1 MIPGAFDYHRPQSL
15 SEALEILARLGED
28 ARPLAG
34 GQSLIP
40 LMKMRLAAPGHLVD
54 LGAISSLKGIRREGD
69 EMFIA
74 AMTSQHELIG
84 SEILAQHLPIL
95 REASASIADPQVRYR
110 GTLGGNVANGDPGND
125 MPAVMLCL
133 DAVFEAIGP
142 DGRRNLP
149 ARAFYHGVYDTALRP
164 GEVLTGVRIRI
175 PPAGHGYAYEKLKR
189 KVGDYATAA
198 AAVALTMQG
207 ERCADASVAL
217 TNVAETPLIAEE
229 ASGILSGSAL
239 DKDALDRAAKAAEA
253 IASPASDLHGPAEY
267 RVKMVGVMLRRAV
280 MRARARA
287 ESSPAQA

>member
-1 MIPGAFDYHRPQSL
+1 MIPGSFDYHRPQSL
-15 SEALEILARLGED
+15 SEAMEILARLGED

-40 LMKMRLAAPGHLVD
+40 LMKTRLAAPGHLVD
-54 LGAISSLKGIRREGD
+54 LGSISSLKGIRREGD
-69 EMFIA
+69 DIFIA

-84 SEILAQHLPIL
+84 SELLAQRLPIL
-95 REASASIADPQVRYR
+95 RETSALIADPQVRYR

-125 MPAVMLCL
+125 MPAVMQCL
-133 DAVFEAIGP
+133 DAVYEAIGP
-142 DGRRNLP
+142 DGRRSLP

-175 PPAGHGYAYEKLKR
+175 PPVGHGYAYEKLKR

-198 AAVALTMQG
+198 AAVVLTMQG
-207 ERCADASVAL
+207 ERCASAAIAL
-217 TNVAETPLIAEE
+217 TNVGETPLFAEE
-229 ASGILSGSAL
+229 AGRILSGSLL
-239 DKDALDRAAKAAEA
+239 DRDALDRAAAAAEA

-267 RVKMVGVMLRRAV
+267 RVKMAGVMLRRAV

-287 ESSPAQA
+287 EFARPQA